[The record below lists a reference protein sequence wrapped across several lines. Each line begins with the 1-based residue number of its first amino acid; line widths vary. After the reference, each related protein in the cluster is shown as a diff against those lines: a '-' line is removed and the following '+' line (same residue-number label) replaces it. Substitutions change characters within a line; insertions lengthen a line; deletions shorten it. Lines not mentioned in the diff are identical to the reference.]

1 MRTAFCEGIDT
12 TLCSSVL
19 SSIRDGLFSALS
31 LSLLLLTLSYYNLG
45 LNPFLHKYLTS
56 NSTPCAFMLNA
67 LYTPHSLLTP
77 FVYDELFLAT

>member
-19 SSIRDGLFSALS
+19 SNIRDELFSTMS
-31 LSLLLLTLSYYNLG
+31 LSLLLLTLSYCNLG
-45 LNPFLHKYLTS
+45 LNPFLYKYIAS
-56 NSTPCAFMLNA
+56 NSTLCAFMLNA